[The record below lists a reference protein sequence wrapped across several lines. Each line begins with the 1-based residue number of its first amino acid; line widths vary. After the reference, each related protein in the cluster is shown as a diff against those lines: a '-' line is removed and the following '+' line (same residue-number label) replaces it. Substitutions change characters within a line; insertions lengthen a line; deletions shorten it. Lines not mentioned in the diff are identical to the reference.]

1 MKISTAQFICFWVVI
16 SMFVLTSTAYPSGGK
31 IPKNEKITPPIPE
44 VARVEPQV
52 TAETPTLA
60 DDPAYQQYIDF
71 FEEVFQTMEDNYYQ
85 PPNRQVYDRFIEQ
98 FNTKIYSQLKASNKS
113 EDFVRWRSA
122 ALMIEALKTDE
133 DIFSAFYPPEPAK
146 EYEETVLGV
155 GVDLGLEGTQTEQ
168 GFQIT
173 MIEPRCDAYQ
183 KGLRLNDVIV
193 SINEENITALEQAQ
207 VEELLK
213 PMQDTKTLIAFLEA
227 QTQERKEITVETISF
242 FKQMVF
248 PMTIKVPYIYGL
260 EIRRFNRKTAE
271 DIFRFLQ
278 FFREQGP
285 MKGLVIDLRGN
296 PGGPPLAAREIA
308 SFFLP
313 AGEDFAFFQKKGQ
326 PKALLDVPEIPQQY
340 KYDGPI
346 VILVDKKSGSASELF
361 SGVLQRR
368 RRAVLM
374 GENSAGQVMLKSM
387 FHFDDD
393 SMVLLITSRGFH
405 PDGMPFSFNGLT
417 PDRRYDDIKEEDIV
431 DYATKY
437 LVYINAKK

>member
-31 IPKNEKITPPIPE
+31 IPKNEKITPSIPE
-44 VARVEPQV
+44 LARVEPQV